1 LKGLKWYLCGNG
13 PLDNIKNY
21 TLEGLIKGAVF
32 GGLFGSEVGPEGT
45 VLGAFGGAIEGF
57 FGGSYLGTVTA
68 GACQAAGMYG
78 PAF

>member
-1 LKGLKWYLCGNG
+1 MVSMWKRTARQYKELYFRR
-13 PLDNIKNY
+13 
-21 TLEGLIKGAVF
+21 LIKGAVF

-78 PAF
+78 PAS